1 MCWRIPKGTRFLALI
16 GPGDSA
22 KTTILSAI
30 DMALGDRWNLAIN
43 DTDFYQGDVEKPISI
58 RVALSDLP
66 ASIRQHDTLGMS
78 LAGVDNSGELHQDP
92 GEDHDSCIVIALTV
106 DKNLEPTWTAYRPDK
121 PEPQVTVTAASR
133 RLIGAYKVDERID
146 AHLRW
151 SRTSALGRLT
161 EAKHGTDELLL
172 RASREARTAVSGA
185 IPAELSELV
194 TTIQQRLHSLGSGE
208 FKELKP
214 GLDQSLST
222 SSGNLALYEGA
233 VPLSN
238 YGLGS
243 RRLAGVAAQQLAN
256 ADKGIILIDEV
267 EYGLEPH
274 RLVNLLTRIR
284 DRTTLSLALTTTH
297 SPTALQHLNVAE
309 LGIVRLDSEGVAT
322 IKSFAPDHT
331 EVQKLLRSS
340 PEAFLA
346 RRIVLA
352 EGKTEYGFLLEFL
365 SRWDGEL
372 AKVGKP
378 TSAGLGVVAVE
389 GSGNATIGW
398 ARVLRNVGYDAV
410 LFVDSDVDDDSAAAD
425 ALEAIGVVVV
435 RWKDGFNVERAV
447 TEVLNSSEL
456 TALIEKAIELSDDPS
471 SFRNNV
477 LDHLKAY
484 GLPDAETTPIV
495 DHWIQR
501 GFNLDAAR
509 KTVAL
514 AAHKRSWFK
523 RVDKGQALAT
533 LLLAATDFTGSETAS
548 KVQALRDAVFAPP
561 PTAKVDTSAGDDAEN
576 AKWR

>member
-1 MCWRIPKGTRFLALI
+1 L
-16 GPGDSA
+16 
-22 KTTILSAI
+22 
-30 DMALGDRWNLAIN
+30 
-43 DTDFYQGDVEKPISI
+43 
-58 RVALSDLP
+58 
-66 ASIRQHDTLGMS
+66 
-78 LAGVDNSGELHQDP
+78 
-92 GEDHDSCIVIALTV
+92 
-106 DKNLEPTWTAYRPDK
+106 
-121 PEPQVTVTAASR
+121 TVTAAAR

-172 RASREARTAVSGA
+172 NASREARKAVSGA
-185 IPAELSELV
+185 IPPELSELV
-194 TTIQQRLHSLGSGE
+194 TTIEQRLHSLGGGE

-214 GLDQSLST
+214 GLDQSLSNST
-222 SSGNLALYEGA
+222 GNLALYEGTI
-233 VPLSN
+233 PLSN

-256 ADKGIILIDEV
+256 EDKGIILIDEV

-284 DRTTLSLALTTTH
+284 DHTTLSLALATTH
-297 SPTALQHLNVAE
+297 SPTALQHLNVEE

-322 IKSFAPDHT
+322 IRSFAPDNT
-331 EVQKLLRSS
+331 ELQKLLRRS

-352 EGKTEYGFLLEFL
+352 EGKTEYGFLLEL
-365 SRWDGEL
+365 LNRWNDEL
-372 AKVGKP
+372 AQDGKP
-378 TSAGLGVVAVE
+378 TSAGVGVVAVE
-389 GSGNATIGW
+389 GNGNATIDW

-410 LFVDSDVDDDSAAAD
+410 LFVDSDVEADRAAAD
-425 ALEAIGVVVV
+425 ALKEIGVAVV

-447 TEVLNSSEL
+447 TDVLNSSEL

-471 SFRNNV
+471 SSRNNM

-484 GLPDAETTPIV
+484 GLPEAEKAPV
-495 DHWIQR
+495 VGDWIEH

-509 KTVAL
+509 ETVAL

-533 LLLAATDFTGSETAS
+533 LFLEAEGFTDSESAT

-561 PTAKVDTSAGDDAEN
+561 QTAKVDASAGDDAVNVNEQ
-576 AKWR
+576 